1 MKTAIRVLLLILS
14 IPFILVFAAVKMVT
28 GMAKSVK

>member
-1 MKTAIRVLLLILS
+1 MKTAIHVLLIILS

-28 GMAKSVK
+28 GMAKSIK